1 MNTEIVNAVNP
12 LVNLMLFISNRGIED
27 FAKMYSKAFEAE
39 YNWKENSFQFNWKEF
54 YIQEKFEA
62 ANKNFLSWYRNLDNN
77 IKARFLNYVEEYY
90 KNV

>member
-1 MNTEIVNAVNP
+1 MNTEIVDAVNP
-12 LVNLMLFISNRGIED
+12 LMNLMLFISNRGIEA
-27 FAKMYSKAFEAE
+27 FAKMYSEAFGTE
-39 YNWKENSFQFNWKEF
+39 YNWKEF

-77 IKARFLNYVEEYY
+77 VKASFLNYVEEYY